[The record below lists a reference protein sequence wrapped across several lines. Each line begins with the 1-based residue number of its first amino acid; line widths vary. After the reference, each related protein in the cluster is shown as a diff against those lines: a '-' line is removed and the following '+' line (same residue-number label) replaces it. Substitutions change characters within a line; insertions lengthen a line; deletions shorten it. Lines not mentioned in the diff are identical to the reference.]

1 MTETLRVGAI
11 GGGVYGTAIIKCI
24 DAYKRQGRAELVS
37 ICQLNTAALKQ
48 QEERFQARGY
58 TDYREMFARE
68 QLDAVTVATPDDLHS
83 EMVIAAA
90 EAKIH
95 VLVTKPLDTV
105 SVRAQAMIDAC
116 TANGVM
122 LYVDFH
128 KRFDPAHIR
137 LKQEIAQNKF
147 GKIQYG
153 YACME
158 DKIVVPRDWLKD
170 WSMRSSPNWFLGVHF
185 YDLVHWLT
193 GALPVNVLATGHKG
207 KLTALGIDTFDSI
220 CARVGFDDGSV
231 FTFDT
236 SWILPESFPSIVN
249 QEIRLIGQE
258 GIAEVDSQD
267 RGYTSASTASPEG
280 LVINP
285 FNSAEFDHP
294 VWGAQVDGYNNQ
306 SILRFLD
313 LVAAVKS
320 GARTLDSLDGL
331 YADGAQALVAT
342 RIAEA
347 VDTSIKTGGIVTL

>member
-1 MTETLRVGAI
+1 MSQKIRVGAI

-24 DAYKRQGRAELVS
+24 DAYKRQGRAELIS
-37 ICQLNTAALKQ
+37 ICQLNTTALKQ

-90 EAKIH
+90 EAKVH

-105 SVRAQAMIDAC
+105 SARAQQMIDAC
-116 TANGVM
+116 KANGVM

-137 LKQEIAQNKF
+137 LKQEIAQNRL

-170 WSMRSSPNWFLGVHF
+170 WAARSSPNWFLGVHF
-185 YDLVHWLT
+185 YDLVYWLT
-193 GALPVNVLATGHKG
+193 GAQPVSVYATGHKG
-207 KLTALGIDTFDSI
+207 KLTALGLDTFDSI
-220 CARVGFDDGSV
+220 CATVKYADGSS

-249 QEIRLIGQE
+249 QQIRIIGQD

-267 RGYTSASTASPEG
+267 RGYASASTANPESQ
-280 LVINP
+280 VINP

-294 VWGAQVDGYNNQ
+294 VWGMQVDGYNNQ

-313 LVAAVKS
+313 LVAAMKFG
-320 GARTLDSLDGL
+320 GASLASLDGQ
-331 YADGAQALVAT
+331 YADGTQALVAT

-347 VDTSIKTGGIVTL
+347 VDTSIRSGEVVRL